1 MSKTMKIFLSKERRY
16 KKDMIS
22 FTSTEQMDATM
33 ELLSVSRVLVV
44 PLPHV
49 VSLCAL
55 VTVLATVFTTAILG
69 LELVD
74 TEKEHELIEF
84 WMFTILLM
92 IFLVKKKSL
101 SQIIGKSSNWR
112 VLWLIRRVSWSR
124 LGTTMNEQ
132 LNLWISN
139 SQLLIYLLQVQIWKI
154 RAIPKQ

>member
-1 MSKTMKIFLSKERRY
+1 
-16 KKDMIS
+16 MIS

-84 WMFTILLM
+84 
-92 IFLVKKKSL
+92 
-101 SQIIGKSSNWR
+101 
-112 VLWLIRRVSWSR
+112 
-124 LGTTMNEQ
+124 
-132 LNLWISN
+132 
-139 SQLLIYLLQVQIWKI
+139 
-154 RAIPKQ
+154 